1 MEPTREGALVDL
13 LDLIL
18 AKGVILHADIIIS
31 VAEIPLVGISLRA
44 AIAGMKTMIE
54 YGIMEEWDA
63 KIRSRAAKKVL
74 CTQAAPALSENAS

>member
-1 MEPTREGALVDL
+1 

-63 KIRSRAAKKVL
+63 KIRSRAAKKAL
-74 CTQAAPALSENAS
+74 CTRAAPALSENMS

>member
-18 AKGVILHADIIIS
+18 VKGVILHADLIIS

-44 AIAGMKTMIE
+44 AIAGMTTMIE
-54 YGIMEEWDA
+54 YGVMEEWDA
-63 KIRSRAAKKVL
+63 KIRSRAAKKTL
-74 CTQAAPALSENAS
+74 CTQATVD

>member
-18 AKGVILHADIIIS
+18 AKGVILHADLIIS

-44 AIAGMKTMIE
+44 AIAGMTTMIE

-63 KIRSRAAKKVL
+63 KIRSRAAKKTL
-74 CTQAAPALSENAS
+74 CTQATTD